1 MIQRYRRDLWTTI
14 QLIILLFFDSC
25 QSLEKK
31 ITPLSVVP
39 YSKNAP
45 IIYSLWQRRGSISG
59 RVAFRPG
66 SFLLHKF
73 LSHFYDPSHA
83 RKISLYIY
91 IYFPRCPSA
100 SPFFE
105 TIPRSKYEI
114 DEANVKKGKIR
125 RRSEN
130 KRRKEK
136 DRIGR
141 RKARGAGK

>member
-1 MIQRYRRDLWTTI
+1 MNNDSTYYF
-14 QLIILLFFDSC
+14 IILRFLPESRKENYTSQRCSVF
-25 QSLEKK
+25 EKRANNLLALTATGK
-31 ITPLSVVP
+31 HFWKGCVP
-39 YSKNAP
+39 PGKLPSSQILIAFLRSFSREKN
-45 IIYSLWQRRGSISG
+45 IS
-59 RVAFRPG
+59 
-66 SFLLHKF
+66 
-73 LSHFYDPSHA
+73 
-83 RKISLYIY
+83 IY